1 MVEAL
6 RTRRCERRR
15 KFNGSSQGHHD
26 DESDLLRSERLNQ
39 ASGAR
44 DGPKRL
50 RRTARDG
57 WRPSGRR
64 DYRSRH
70 LLPCGCAG
78 DGPEATK
85 VRQCMTSPAVI
96 ATRETSLDEC
106 CSIMEK
112 YQIRRLPIVDATGQC
127 CGIVS
132 LADIATRSRD
142 HIDQL
147 VSEISQPT
155 QRASNVQSATM
166 N

>member
-1 MVEAL
+1 
-6 RTRRCERRR
+6 
-15 KFNGSSQGHHD
+15 
-26 DESDLLRSERLNQ
+26 
-39 ASGAR
+39 
-44 DGPKRL
+44 
-50 RRTARDG
+50 
-57 WRPSGRR
+57 
-64 DYRSRH
+64 
-70 LLPCGCAG
+70 
-78 DGPEATK
+78 
-85 VRQCMTSPAVI
+85 MTSPAVI